1 MEQKRRTHG
10 ELNSVYAKYGKQL
23 RFPVYLGQALTEA
36 PLEDLE
42 LSVRSYNCL
51 KRAGMRT
58 VGDLVEGIDGR
69 TDLLKIRNLG
79 IRSANEIMQ
88 AVMEYQYDLLSDEGK
103 IRYLK
108 RLAELNEYT
117 ITGPG
122 CDRHWL

>member
-1 MEQKRRTHG
+1 MEQKRRTHR

-88 AVMEYQYDLLSDEGK
+88 AVMEYQYYLLSEEGK
-103 IRYLK
+103 SRYLK
-108 RLAELNEYT
+108 RVSELNEVT

-122 CDRHWL
+122 CDRKS